1 MDNEAESLIARIAE
15 YILVVTRKSVTDDM
29 RNNATGYC
37 DYVDQRTRQFA
48 YLLDSEPKDLSAIRS
63 RISHCPDI
71 QSYGWI
77 HAVLTINFSAICSIV
92 LEEYPVPAVVH
103 LYLLGRLCC
112 RFSKL
117 EEMDDLCANPVLSQA
132 LFWNGTPTTG
142 DEWVNSVEKWVLGS
156 NERATHIFKKRAH
169 DRVLHQLAQNG
180 VRLDSDLKGF
190 LVSDQK
196 KRGHETPEE
205 STMWQRLRS
214 RIKTEVSVPDPTVL
228 RECADR
234 QPGLLSAIQRKV
246 FDEASAKIL
255 QSFVQE
261 WNTEKL
267 KSWAPGNSM

>member
-1 MDNEAESLIARIAE
+1 MDHEAESLIARIAE
-15 YILVVTRKSVTDDM
+15 YILVVTRKSITDDM
-29 RNNATGYC
+29 RDFATRYC

-48 YLLDSEPKDLSAIRS
+48 FLLDSEPKDLSAIMT

-71 QSYGWI
+71 QSFGWI
-77 HAVLTINFSAICSIV
+77 HAVLTINFSAICYNV
-92 LEEYPVPAVVH
+92 LEEYPAPAVVH

-117 EEMDDLCANPVLSQA
+117 EELEDLCTNPVLSQA
-132 LFWNGTPTTG
+132 LFWNGTPNTG
-142 DEWVNSVEKWVLGS
+142 EEWMKSVEKWVLGS
-156 NERATHIFKKRAH
+156 NERAGHIFNKRTH

-180 VRLDSDLKGF
+180 VRLDSNLKEF
-190 LVSDQK
+190 LISEQK
-196 KRGHETPEE
+196 KRGYKGREE

-214 RIKTEVSVPDPTVL
+214 RIQMEVSVPDPTVL

-255 QSFVQE
+255 QSFVEE
-261 WNTEKL
+261 WKTEKL